1 MTTDSHVVAQEAVG
15 PQRIPP
21 ERLHDQEVVQL
32 VPLLRIMD
40 FPELRPAPPAE
51 GLVEVQHAY
60 VREVGNPRDHLQE
73 PEPLDGPLVEE
84 RVQEQAPHIIQLA
97 RHGMRVDAAARRLA
111 FPLGFRH
118 GLVRQ
123 DEAQRRGHGA
133 RVALLEPDTFG
144 HLS

>member
-1 MTTDSHVVAQEAVG
+1 MTTDSYVVAEKAVG
-15 PQRIPP
+15 PQRITP
-21 ERLHDQEVVQL
+21 ERLHDQQVVQL

-40 FPELRPAPPAE
+40 FPKLRPAPPAK
-51 GLVEVQHAY
+51 GLVEVQHRD
-60 VREVGNPRDHLQE
+60 VREVGNPRDHFQE
-73 PEPLDGPLVEE
+73 PESLDGPLVEE
-84 RVQEQAPHIIQLA
+84 RVQEQAPHIIELA
-97 RHGMRVDAAARRLA
+97 RHGVRVDAAARRLA

-133 RVALLEPDTFG
+133 RVSLLEPDAFG

>member
-1 MTTDSHVVAQEAVG
+1 MTTDSYVVAEKAVG

-32 VPLLRIMD
+32 VPLLRIMN
-40 FPELRPAPPAE
+40 FPQFWPAPPPE
-51 GLVEVQHAY
+51 GLVEVQHRD
-60 VREVGNPRDHLQE
+60 VREVGNPRDDLQE
-73 PEPLDGPLVEE
+73 PETLDGPLVEE
-84 RVQEQAPHIIQLA
+84 RVQEQAPHIIELA
-97 RHGMRVDAAARRLA
+97 RHGVRVDAAARRFS

-123 DEAQRRGHGA
+123 DQTQRRGHGA
-133 RVALLEPDTFG
+133 RVPLLEPDAFG

>member
-1 MTTDSHVVAQEAVG
+1 MVAQEAVG

-40 FPELRPAPPAE
+40 FSELRPAPPAKR
-51 GLVEVQHAY
+51 LVEVQHGD
-60 VREVGNPRDHLQE
+60 VREVGNPRDDLQE
-73 PEPLDGPLVEE
+73 PKPLDGPLVEE

-111 FPLGFRH
+111 FPLGLRN

-123 DEAQRRGHGA
+123 D
-133 RVALLEPDTFG
+133 
-144 HLS
+144 

>member
-1 MTTDSHVVAQEAVG
+1 MTTDSYVVAQEAVG

-40 FPELRPAPPAE
+40 FAQLRPAPPAKR
-51 GLVEVQHAY
+51 LVEVQHRDI
-60 VREVGNPRDHLQE
+60 REVGDARNDFQE
-73 PEPLDGPLVEE
+73 PEALDGPLVEE

-111 FPLGFRH
+111 FPLGLRH
-118 GLVRQ
+118 GLVR
-123 DEAQRRGHGA
+123 
-133 RVALLEPDTFG
+133 
-144 HLS
+144 